1 MASSKKS
8 VVTKHTTKVDGVY
21 VPPNVKIGLDP
32 DEAEDKLR
40 RGLVRRPRRDDSEGR
55 AARLKPEGD
64 GLSRAIA
71 LRIPELDKDDRE
83 SWTADG
89 KPNTRALAELLGY
102 PITGKERDEGVAYL
116 KQHGEQLKL
125 DGGPAA

>member
-1 MASSKKS
+1 MASSKRS

-21 VPPNVKIGLDP
+21 VPPNVKIGLDA

-40 RGLVRRPRRDDSEGR
+40 RGLVRPSGKDSESQ
-55 AARLKPEGD
+55 AAKLKPEGD

-125 DGGPAA
+125 EGGPAA